1 MPALALLTLTPP
13 LATLTLNRP
22 ARHNSLI
29 PELLEDLLTAFE
41 TVRTQPDIRAVI
53 LQANGRSFSTGGDV
67 QGFADHLSPH
77 PQPLS
82 RGERGDLEAYSHQIV
97 GLLNQV
103 ILTMLDFPCPIIT
116 AVHGIVTGGSLG
128 LVLASDV
135 VLVSEQASF
144 TPYYSVVGFSPD
156 GGWTALLPHLI
167 GQRRTSEILL
177 ANQTITAEQAVAW
190 GLANHLVPA
199 DQLHADAHAL
209 AQKIAAHQPLSLTQT
224 KQLLRSSLGDI
235 ETRLNTEKERF
246 VETIMTS
253 ETQMSLMMFLNLT
266 QSRKETKS
274 PRF

>member
-1 MPALALLTLTPP
+1 MSALVLLTLAPP
-13 LATLTLNRP
+13 LATITLNRP
-22 ARHNSLI
+22 ERHNSLI

-41 TVRTQPDIRAVI
+41 TVRAEPDIRAVM
-53 LQANGRSFSTGGDV
+53 LQANGRSFSTGGDL

-82 RGERGDLEAYSHQIV
+82 RGERGALEEYSHRIV

-135 VLVSEQASF
+135 VLVSEGASF

-156 GGWTALLPHLI
+156 GGWTAMLPNLI
-167 GQRRTSEILL
+167 GLRRTSEILL
-177 ANQTITAEQAVAW
+177 ANRTITAEQAVAW

-199 DQLHADAHAL
+199 ETLHADAHTL
-209 AQKIAAHQPLSLTQT
+209 AQKIASHQPHSILQT
-224 KQLLRSSLGDI
+224 KQALRSHLGDV
-235 ETRLNTEKERF
+235 ETRLETERERF
-246 VETIMTS
+246 VQTIMRP
-253 ETQMSLMMFLNLT
+253 ETQESMIRFMNRIS
-266 QSRKETKS
+266 SRDK
-274 PRF
+274 